1 MATRVKFLRGSH
13 PDKVNIKVIW
23 GSASKQELLSNSNS
37 LASLSN
43 FHALGGD
50 FSMSKRSKEPSNC
63 VSDEE
68 GAPVIIEDVP
78 EVLNSNRAN
87 NLSQKM
93 HGIIN
98 YSLERKKKQMG
109 SSDMA
114 SLHQHQIQRTFLQPS
129 KTVLNDLISGSSQD
143 AS

>member
-23 GSASKQELLSNSNS
+23 GSSSKPDLLSNSNS
-37 LASLSN
+37 LASLQN
-43 FHALGGD
+43 LHARGGD
-50 FSMSKRSKEPSNC
+50 FAISKRSKEQSNY

-68 GAPVIIEDVP
+68 SAPIIIEDVP
-78 EVLNSNRAN
+78 EVINSNRAN

-109 SSDMA
+109 SSEMTT
-114 SLHQHQIQRTFLQPS
+114 LHQHQIQRTFL
-129 KTVLNDLISGSSQD
+129 
-143 AS
+143 